1 MTLSQLTMGVC
12 HPSALGSRSFF
23 LPEVGERKEKIA
35 LKAYTIFDIVLLHA
49 IWVYIFGT
57 YCILL
62 YTTVLILSYNTRI
75 RVFDE

>member
-1 MTLSQLTMGVC
+1 MTLSQLTLGVC

-23 LPEVGERKEKIA
+23 LLEVKEKIA
-35 LKAYTIFDIVLLHA
+35 LKAYTICDIVLLHA